1 MRDSFQFGEYV
12 RKQRRN
18 KYVKIDQR
26 PDCLALNVNKPLVA
40 LNSDLPLLERVAL
53 NVNQWLLM

>member
-1 MRDSFQFGEYV
+1 MRNSCDIGQV
-12 RKQRRN
+12 RWKTAWEQ
-18 KYVKIDQR
+18 VLIDVQR
-26 PDCLALNVNKPLVA
+26 PDCLALNVNKLLVA